1 VQRPA
6 LHAAAR
12 TDGLVVIHA
21 RARGPP
27 LCFLAPRSTRIQRAE
42 AMQWMNDGER
52 RKGKGKGT
60 GHKSRS
66 RPGAASGRGRLPVR
80 PDTAGQRLARTHAC
94 LTPAT
99 EHAWDT
105 SPWTLA
111 TCDPIFCFVS
121 PSRRP
126 RSRRDRESEKRAASA
141 HQCVHGSLAAAG
153 QPGRVR
159 VRVPSRQSRRELR
172 GKHALLPE
180 AVRPELSGRHRS
192 GVCVPVWATL
202 RCARVW
208 RSSLAGN
215 GRPGPLLTAPG
226 PRPAP
231 CPCRACVRASE
242 ANLAGRG
249 AALSCFDRS
258 TC

>member
-1 VQRPA
+1 
-6 LHAAAR
+6 
-12 TDGLVVIHA
+12 
-21 RARGPP
+21 
-27 LCFLAPRSTRIQRAE
+27 
-42 AMQWMNDGER
+42 MQWMNDGER

-126 RSRRDRESEKRAASA
+126 RSRRDRESEKGRPARISACMDHLQLQASPGAFAFAFHRAKAVASFEESM
-141 HQCVHGSLAAAG
+141 HCCLRQCGRSYPDAIDQVSVFPSGRRCGVLASGGPAS
-153 QPGRVR
+153 PETDD
-159 VRVPSRQSRRELR
+159 RVPSSRPPA
-172 GKHALLPE
+172 HALPH
-180 AVRPELSGRHRS
+180 VR
-192 GVCVPVWATL
+192 A
-202 RCARVW
+202 
-208 RSSLAGN
+208 
-215 GRPGPLLTAPG
+215 
-226 PRPAP
+226 
-231 CPCRACVRASE
+231 VRASE
-242 ANLAGRG
+242 PPRQTWRG
-249 AALSCFDRS
+249 GAPRFPVSIAARASCLQLPYASCRPAARGVTTHHTS
-258 TC
+258 APAPCEM

>member
-1 VQRPA
+1 
-6 LHAAAR
+6 
-12 TDGLVVIHA
+12 
-21 RARGPP
+21 
-27 LCFLAPRSTRIQRAE
+27 
-42 AMQWMNDGER
+42 MQWMNDGER
-52 RKGKGKGT
+52 RKGKGKGKGKGT

-66 RPGAASGRGRLPVR
+66 RPGAASGRLPVR

-126 RSRRDRESEKRAASA
+126 RSRRDRESEKGRPARISA
-141 HQCVHGSLAAAG
+141 CAWITRSCRPA
-153 QPGRVR
+153 RR
-159 VRVPSRQSRRELR
+159 VRVPSRQRRRELR
-172 GKHALLPE
+172 GKQACIAACGSAAGVIRTPSIRCLCSRLGDA
-180 AVRPELSGRHRS
+180 AVCSR
-192 GVCVPVWATL
+192 
-202 RCARVW
+202 
-208 RSSLAGN
+208 LAVQPRRKRTTGS
-215 GRPGPLLTAPG
+215 PPHG

-249 AALSCFDRS
+249 AALSCSYRS